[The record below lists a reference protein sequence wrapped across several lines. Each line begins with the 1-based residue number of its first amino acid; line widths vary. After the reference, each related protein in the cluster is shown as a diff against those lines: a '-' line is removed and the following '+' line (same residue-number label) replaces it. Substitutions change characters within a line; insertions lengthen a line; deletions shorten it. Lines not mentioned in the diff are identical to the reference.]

1 MRYIL
6 ALGGALALASCASGE
21 RVTLLAPV
29 QAEKIENNDV
39 GAVVVRHGDEETV
52 VDSANLQASLRG
64 DRPPR
69 LRQLAETDP
78 GHAELMSTLPREQTA
93 VSIEF
98 AEGQSTLTADQVRGL
113 RDWVAG
119 DGERPGREIVIR
131 AYADSVGQEDDNLRL
146 SEQRA
151 AAVANQLRAE
161 GIKITPSDAVGMGE
175 FAAKAETGDEV
186 SSPKWRRVDVVV
198 R

>member
-6 ALGGALALASCASGE
+6 ALGGALALAACASGE

-39 GAVVVRHGDEETV
+39 GAVVVRHGGEETL
-52 VDSANLQASLRG
+52 VDQANLQAGLRG
-64 DRPPR
+64 DRAPR

-78 GHAELMSTLPREQTA
+78 RHAELMSSLPREQTA

-98 AEGQSTLTADQVRGL
+98 GEGQSTLTADQVRGL
-113 RDWVAG
+113 RDWVAA
-119 DGERPGREIVIR
+119 DGERPGREIIIR
-131 AYADSVGQEDDNLRL
+131 AYADSVGQEDDNLTL
-146 SEQRA
+146 SQRRA
-151 AAVANQLRAE
+151 AAVADQLRAE
-161 GIKITPSDAVGMGE
+161 GLDIGDTDAVGMGE
-175 FAAKAETGDEV
+175 FAAKADTGDEV
-186 SSPKWRRVDVVV
+186 ASPKWRRVDVVV